1 MLRNANRN
9 FTPIELRSMRLKLS
23 IGNKELFS
31 TYPNTEQTT
40 VGTVLLSLKSSH
52 PDIYKAMCDEKGQM
66 KQSLTVLVNGENIRY
81 RKGHESELN
90 DGDEVYIIPLIA
102 GG

>member
-1 MLRNANRN
+1 MQ
-9 FTPIELRSMRLKLS
+9 IKLS
-23 IGNKELFS
+23 FGTKELFS
-31 TYPNTEQTT
+31 TYPGNRNTT

-52 PDIYKAMCDEKGQM
+52 PDIYKTICDEKGQM

-81 RKGHESELN
+81 RKGLESELN
-90 DGDEVYIIPLIA
+90 DGDEVYIIPLIT